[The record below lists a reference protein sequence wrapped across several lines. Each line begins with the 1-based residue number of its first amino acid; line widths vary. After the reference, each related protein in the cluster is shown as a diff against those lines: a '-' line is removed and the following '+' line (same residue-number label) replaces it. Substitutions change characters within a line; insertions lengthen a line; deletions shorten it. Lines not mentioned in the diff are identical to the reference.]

1 MPQITPSDVV
11 KQMGG
16 TYSLAVTTVVAAIV
30 SRHNSGQITETQAQK
45 LIDRAL
51 ANALPLHVDPYQTRV
66 PPEDTRRLTLR
77 HPGKPALTDV
87 IG

>member
-1 MPQITPSDVV
+1 MPRITPSEVV
-11 KQMGG
+11 EQLAG
-16 TYSLAVTTVVAAIV
+16 TYSLATTSVVAAIV
-30 SRHNSGQITETQAQK
+30 SRHNNGQITEPQAQK